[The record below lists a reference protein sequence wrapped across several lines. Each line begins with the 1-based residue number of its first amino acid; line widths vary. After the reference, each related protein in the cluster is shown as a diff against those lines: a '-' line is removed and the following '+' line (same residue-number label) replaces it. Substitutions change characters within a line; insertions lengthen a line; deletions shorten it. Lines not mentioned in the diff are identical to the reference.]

1 MTRQHNWLTVVS
13 PSDSFDFSRFVTDRR
28 SIRRYAPD
36 PLPREQIERLLGAA
50 AWAPSA
56 HNRQP
61 WRFAVLTDD
70 DAKQHLAASMGARL
84 QADRTADG
92 DDPTAI
98 ESDVRR
104 SYERIT
110 SAPCVIVVCLTM
122 EDMDAY
128 PDERRSRAE
137 YLMAVQGVALA
148 IENLLLAASAEGLGA
163 CWMCAPLFC
172 ADTVAEALSLPEGWQ
187 AQGLITVGLPASR
200 GKPAVRRPL
209 GELVSWNG
217 GV

>member
-1 MTRQHNWLTVVS
+1 VPD
-13 PSDSFDFSRFVTDRR
+13 PSSNFDFPRFAAARR
-28 SIRRYAPD
+28 SIRRYTPEL
-36 PLPREQIERLLGAA
+36 LPRDQIERLLSAA

-61 WRFAVLTDD
+61 WRFAVLTE
-70 DAKQHLAASMGARL
+70 DAPKRHLASMMGAHL
-84 QADRTADG
+84 QADRSADH
-92 DDPTAI
+92 DDPAEI
-98 ESDVRR
+98 EGDVRR
-104 SYERIT
+104 SYQRIT
-110 SAPCVIVVCLTM
+110 TAPCVIVVCLTM
-122 EDMDAY
+122 EDMDTY

-172 ADTVAEALSLPEGWQ
+172 ADTVAEALSLPAGWQ
-187 AQGLITVGLPASR
+187 AQGLITVGLPASK

-209 GELVSWNG
+209 DELVAWNG
-217 GV
+217 GA